1 MLNVVGID
9 IGSTYTKAIAINDQR
24 KVVGQAVR
32 KTGFKLAVAA
42 EAVFEDLLKNCNLSR
57 SDITY
62 VGATGYGRYTVPFR
76 HAQITELTAHAQ
88 AAVHLFPDT
97 RTILDIGGQ
106 DIKAIKVD
114 EQGRV
119 KAFRLNDKCAA
130 GTGAFLEKTARYLG
144 LTTEDIGPYAMRSTT
159 PKTISSVCAVFA
171 ESEVINH
178 LSNGIPA
185 EDIMMGAMVSLGG
198 RAIQLMRRIGLEPGY
213 MLTGGM
219 TRNIAMVSALEKTL
233 GSPFHVA
240 PNGLGQL
247 NGAYGA
253 AYLGLRRVEKLL
265 AEGKPIPP
273 TAAQEGEAEK
283 KTARRW
289 SAMAATR
296 KRVEPGQEGGE
307 GPVAGTPAAGPT
319 AHKTA
324 PEPATTSAAS

>member
-1 MLNVVGID
+1 MHNVVGID
-9 IGSTYTKAIAINDQR
+9 IGSTYTKAIALNAKR
-24 KVVGQAVR
+24 EVVGTAVR
-32 KTGFKLAVAA
+32 RTGFKLAVAA
-42 EAVFEDLLKNCNLSR
+42 ESVFEDLLKNSGLAR
-57 SDITY
+57 DDVTY
-62 VGATGYGRYTVPFR
+62 VAATGYGRYTVPFR

-106 DIKAIKVD
+106 DIKAIRVD
-114 EQGRV
+114 AEGRV
-119 KAFRLNDKCAA
+119 TAFRLNDKCAA

-159 PKTISSVCAVFA
+159 PKPISSVCAVFA

-198 RAIQLMRRIGLEPGY
+198 RAIQLMRRVGLQSGY

-219 TRNIAMVSALEKTL
+219 TRNEAMVKALEDSL
-233 GSPFHVA
+233 GEKFHVA

-253 AYLGLRRVEKLL
+253 AFMGLRRAEKLL

-273 TAAQEGEAEK
+273 TAAQQDESGPQP
-283 KTARRW
+283 TVRRW
-289 SAMAATR
+289 SAMAMTR
-296 KRVEPGQEGGE
+296 KRFEPCGSDAAETGE
-307 GPVAGTPAAGPT
+307 CPVVSVKIVKKPAEAV
-319 AHKTA
+319 AHA
-324 PEPATTSAAS
+324 